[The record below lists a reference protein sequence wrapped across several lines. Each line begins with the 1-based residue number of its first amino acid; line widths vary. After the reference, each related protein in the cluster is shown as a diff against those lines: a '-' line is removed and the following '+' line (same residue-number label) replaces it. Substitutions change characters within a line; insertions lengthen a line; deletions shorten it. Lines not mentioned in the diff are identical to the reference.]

1 MKPLLAWLAW
11 SAAACTAGIACAQDL
26 STLPDYQP
34 EASVSGVIR
43 SWGSNHMGKLMTYW
57 EQGFRRH
64 QPNVWFQDALKGT
77 ASAQFGLHVNV
88 ADLALSGRE
97 IFPYEYYGIYRRSQ
111 LYPVQIAVATG
122 SLDARGKSTA
132 LGVFVH
138 KDNPLSRLTLEQ
150 LDGIYGDQR
159 TGGWQ
164 KIEWV
169 EKGVARS
176 AKDNIRTW
184 GQLGLRGEWADKP
197 IHPLGPPGLYPGG
210 VSFFQSQVMGG
221 ADTWNE
227 SLQEFDDRALMMEAL
242 AGDRYAIAYA
252 PMTYQ
257 TGQVKALELAGNPGG
272 PFVAPSRISVGNRTY
287 PLTRTAYIYFAPDRP
302 TGDPAKVDPT
312 IREFLRYVL
321 SRQGQA
327 DVEREGDYLPLT
339 AALLREQLDRL
350 Q

>member
-1 MKPLLAWLAW
+1 MRPLFAWVAW
-11 SAAACTAGIACAQDL
+11 PAAACTVSVACAQDL
-26 STLPDYQP
+26 STLPEYRP

-43 SWGSNHMGKLMTYW
+43 SWGSNRMGTLMKYW
-57 EQGFRRH
+57 EEGFRRY
-64 QPNVWFQDALKGT
+64 QPGVWFQDTLKGS
-77 ASAQFGLHVNV
+77 ASAQFGLAVNV

-138 KDNPLSRLTLEQ
+138 QDNPLAKLTLAQ

-169 EKGVARS
+169 EQGVARGVEQ
-176 AKDNIRTW
+176 NIRTW
-184 GQLGLRGEWADKP
+184 GQLGLTGEWADQP

-210 VSFFQSQVMGG
+210 VSFFQTRVMGG

-227 SLQEFDDRALMMEAL
+227 HLQEFDDRKLMLQAL
-242 AGDRYAIAYA
+242 ADDRYAIAYA
-252 PMTYQ
+252 PMTYR
-257 TGQVKALELAGNPGG
+257 TEHVKPLDLATAPDG
-272 PFVAPSRISVGNRTY
+272 PFVEPSRANIGNRSY

-302 TGDPAKVDPT
+302 TGDPAKVEPR
-312 IREFLRYVL
+312 IKEFLRYVL

-327 DVEREGDYLPLT
+327 DVQREGDYLPLT
-339 AALLREQLDRL
+339 ETLVRDQLRKL